1 MTELLLNSIE
11 TLNFC
16 NLKASWRSKKI
27 NNEIKELTNEIKQAI
42 SKGEVIFKE
51 NNASV
56 NYIEELVNLD
66 EQLLSSN
73 TDEKEELILKRDRF
87 ASQLNEFISGL
98 SLNTREDLEFIIKQ
112 ITDRQDRIESL
123 KETLAQI
130 KEAYPEVDSVNRREL
145 FDKIPVLGQIKAYQN
160 TQKNDIPVEE
170 KEKSVEKNDESLPKL
185 KTGRYVVRIK
195 KAPQELVDLV
205 SKTAEPLKPV
215 TNQNV
220 ETSVDNSFFG
230 PTEDNSL
237 MTEIS
242 EGSRITPKTTEDETP
257 EAIFESKKPE
267 FKDDEVTDLS
277 DSSAY
282 NFADISLEELNAPAH
297 TPKEAST
304 EEVKYT
310 MNQGDTLSNL
320 ALTLYGDENAW
331 FDIFN
336 ANQTVLT
343 ARLKEQSVTDMSNI
357 EHNKDVFAGIEL
369 SLPNEYTKSANNNIK
384 LAA

>member
-1 MTELLLNSIE
+1 MTELLLNSVE

-27 NNEIKELTNEIKQAI
+27 NSEINTLTNEIKKAI
-42 SKGEVIFKE
+42 SEGDTIFKN

-56 NYIEELVNLD
+56 NFIDELVNLD
-66 EQLLSSN
+66 EQLLSSV
-73 TDEKEELILKRDRF
+73 TDEKEELILKRDRI
-87 ASQLNEFISGL
+87 ASQLSEFIVGL
-98 SLNTREDLEFIIKQ
+98 PLNTREDLEFIIKQ
-112 ITDRQDRIESL
+112 ITDRQDRIASL
-123 KETLAQI
+123 KETLAAI
-130 KEAYPEVDSVNRREL
+130 KEAYPEVDNVNRRDL
-145 FDKIPVLGQIKAYQN
+145 FDKIPILGQIKAYQDS
-160 TQKNDIPVEE
+160 Q
-170 KEKSVEKNDESLPKL
+170 KSVLLESTVEKPVKTEETLPKL
-185 KTGRYVVRIK
+185 KNGRFVVRIK

-205 SKTAEPLKPV
+205 SKTDEFAKPV
-215 TNQNV
+215 INQNV

-230 PTEDNSL
+230 SEDDNSL

-242 EGSRITPKTTEDETP
+242 EESRIAPKITEGETS
-257 EAIFESKKPE
+257 EAIFESKRTE

-282 NFADISLEELNAPAH
+282 NFVDISLEELNAPASVS
-297 TPKEAST
+297 KEAST

-336 ANQTVLT
+336 ANQTALT
-343 ARLKEQSVTDMSNI
+343 ARLKEQSVADMSNI
-357 EHNKDVFAGIEL
+357 EHNKEVFTGIEL
-369 SLPNEYTKSANNNIK
+369 SLPNEYTKGANNIK

>member
-1 MTELLLNSIE
+1 MTELLLNSVE

-27 NNEIKELTNEIKQAI
+27 NSEINTLTNEIKKAI
-42 SKGEVIFKE
+42 SEGDTIFKG
-51 NNASV
+51 NNAPV
-56 NYIEELVNLD
+56 NFIEELVNLD

-73 TDEKEELILKRDRF
+73 TDEKEELILKRDRI
-87 ASQLNEFISGL
+87 ASQLSEFITGL
-98 SLNTREDLEFIIKQ
+98 PLNTREDLEFIIKQ
-112 ITDRQDRIESL
+112 ITDRQDRIASL
-123 KETLAQI
+123 KETLAAI
-130 KEAYPEVDSVNRREL
+130 KEAYPEVDSVNRHDL
-145 FDKIPVLGQIKAYQN
+145 FDKIPILGQIKAYHDS
-160 TQKNDIPVEE
+160 QKTVSLESTAEKPVKTEE
-170 KEKSVEKNDESLPKL
+170 TLPKL
-185 KTGRYVVRIK
+185 KNGRFVVRIK

-205 SKTAEPLKPV
+205 SKTDEFTKPV
-215 TNQNV
+215 INQNV

-230 PTEDNSL
+230 SEADNSL

-242 EGSRITPKTTEDETP
+242 EESRITPKTTEDETP

-297 TPKEAST
+297 TPKEVST

-336 ANQTVLT
+336 ANQTALT
-343 ARLKEQSVTDMSNI
+343 ARLKEQSITDMSNI
-357 EHNKDVFAGIEL
+357 EHNKEVFTGIEL